1 MSFLAPGPKLT
12 LIKGAAW
19 SLATRWGIRLVG
31 FLNTVVMARL
41 VLPEDYGIVAMA
53 FLVVGLVQ
61 SLLDFSAA
69 TALIRKDKVSRDEID
84 SAWTL
89 RGIQGVLMAGVM
101 MLATPV
107 AAFYFS
113 DTRVTTILYVFS
125 ACVALSGFSNIGLTL
140 AQKQFNFSLEF
151 RYQLY
156 SKLLSVFMTI
166 LAGWW
171 FRDYRALV
179 IGIACGYLGGAL
191 LSYWMHPYRP
201 RWNTTEIK
209 SIWLVTRWLMLAN
222 IAGFVLR
229 KGDELVA
236 ARIGSTSE
244 FGLYNVGSDLGQMP
258 TGEVGPAVL
267 KSFLPVLASM
277 NETAA
282 DINATVLK
290 TLRVVATLTLPL
302 GFGLAAVASP
312 ATLLIL
318 GSAWTGAAPYVAAF
332 AIVGAI
338 YSLGG
343 PVTTLLTLRGHTRSL
358 SAAVWV
364 EFCLFVV
371 CAIVLVPYY
380 GLMGLVMARAVGAVV
395 NLFVTFWLGSKQ
407 CSLRLMPILAS
418 IVRPL
423 SGALLMYSVVDALV
437 GYLGLGIYSLAISI
451 LAGASLFFMWSLLS
465 WNFLGRPEGFESTLL
480 EIVSS
485 RGHARK

>member
-1 MSFLAPGPKLT
+1 MSLLAPGPKLT
-12 LIKGAAW
+12 LIKGAVW

-61 SLLDFSAA
+61 SLLDFSAT
-69 TALIRKDKVSRDEID
+69 TALIRKDILSRDEID

-101 MLATPV
+101 LLTTPV
-107 AAFYFS
+107 AAFYFDDS
-113 DTRVTTILYVFS
+113 RVTTILYVFA
-125 ACVALSGFSNIGLTL
+125 ACVALAGFSNIGLTL

-151 RYQLY
+151 RFQMY
-156 SKLLSVFMTI
+156 SKLLSVFITI

-171 FRDYRALV
+171 LRDYRALV

-277 NETAA
+277 NATAA
-282 DINATVLK
+282 DINAAVLK

-302 GFGLAAVASP
+302 GFGLAAVASS

-318 GSAWTGAAPYVAAF
+318 GGAWTGAAPYVAAF
-332 AIVGAI
+332 AIVGAV

-343 PVTTLLTLRGHTRSL
+343 PVTTLLTLRGHTRGL

-364 EFCLFVV
+364 EFCVFVG
-371 CAIVLVPYY
+371 CAIVLVPSY
-380 GLMGLVMARAVGAVV
+380 GLIGLVMARAVGALV
-395 NLFVTFWLGSKQ
+395 NLFITFWLGSTR
-407 CSLRLMPILAS
+407 CGLRLIPMVAS
-418 IVRPL
+418 IARPL
-423 SGALLMYSVVDALV
+423 SGAVLMYGLVDAL
-437 GYLGLGIYSLAISI
+437 GAHLGQGIFSLAICV
-451 LAGASLFFMWSLLS
+451 LAGVSIFCTWCALS
-465 WNFLGRPEGFESTLL
+465 WAFLDRPEGFESTLF
-480 EIVSS
+480 EMISNRS
-485 RGHARK
+485 HAKK

>member
-1 MSFLAPGPKLT
+1 MNFLAPGPKLT

-89 RGIQGVLMAGVM
+89 RCIQGVLMAGVM
-101 MLATPV
+101 VLVTPV
-107 AAFYFS
+107 ASLYFS
-113 DTRVTTILYVFS
+113 DTRVTTILYVFA
-125 ACVALSGFSNIGLTL
+125 ACVALSSFSNIGLTL

-151 RYQLY
+151 RFQLY
-156 SKLLSVFMTI
+156 SKLLSVFVTI

-171 FRDYRALV
+171 LRDYRALV

-201 RWNTTEIK
+201 RWNTTEIR

-222 IAGFVLR
+222 IAGFILR

-236 ARIGSTSE
+236 ARIGSASD

-277 NETAA
+277 NETTA
-282 DINATVLK
+282 DINAAVLK

-302 GFGLAAVASP
+302 GFGLAAVALP

-318 GSAWTGAAPYVAAF
+318 GGAWTGAAPYVAAF

-343 PVTTLLTLRGHTRSL
+343 PVTTLLTLSGYTRGL

-364 EFCLFVV
+364 EFFVFMV
-371 CAIVLVPYY
+371 CAIVLVPSFE
-380 GLMGLVMARAVGAVV
+380 LMGLVIARAIGAVV
-395 NLFVTFWLGSKQ
+395 NLFVTFWLGSKR
-407 CSLRLMPILAS
+407 CGLRLIPIFAS
-418 IVRPL
+418 IARPL
-423 SGALLMYSVVDALV
+423 LGALMMYTIVDALV
-437 GYLGLGIYSLAISI
+437 VHLGLGIFSLVLCV
-451 LAGASLFFMWSLLS
+451 LAGVSIFCTWCFLS
-465 WNFLGRPEGFESTLL
+465 WGFIGRPEGFESTLY
-480 EIVSS
+480 EMISNRS
-485 RGHARK
+485 RAKT